1 MAGQWQVDGRWQSPY
16 VHNSQPKAEQATGR
30 WIVQVSWTGAAIF
43 AAFCLV
49 LWVALANPPWRPLG
63 EAAAGVLILVGFAG
77 IVIPRLRK
85 YRGGL

>member
-1 MAGQWQVDGRWQSPY
+1 MQC
-16 VHNSQPKAEQATGR
+16 
-30 WIVQVSWTGAAIF
+30 SWTGVAIF

-49 LWVALANPPWRPLG
+49 LWVALADPTWRPLA

-77 IVIPRLRK
+77 IVIPKLRK

>member
-1 MAGQWQVDGRWQSPY
+1 M
-16 VHNSQPKAEQATGR
+16 
-30 WIVQVSWTGAAIF
+30 QVSWSRLAIF

-49 LWVALANPPWRPLG
+49 LWVALANPPWRPLA
-63 EAAAGVLILVGFAG
+63 EAAAGVLILVGLAG